1 MEVNIRINGVKLD
14 GVTAGAVKLNI
25 NNPDPFS
32 FSDPTVSYTGSIEV
46 PRSQV
51 NDRVFRA
58 DRWPW
63 MFTRTAPYTAEL
75 DFGGLSAPR
84 GSNAY
89 RAQVTV
95 NPDSYSITLV
105 ESVTKLSSIQ
115 GGVIAKPY
123 DEAQFGLWWA
133 NSYDSALAYAY
144 NGQLTRP
151 SLFNFGNV
159 FVYPGYTAEKKETTA
174 GSFVGSVSQCAYR
187 NGHDYLLGAR
197 YPTTDMIA
205 LDNNV
210 ACALERMTGSTFT
223 LTFTQDCFVWLP
235 VSTASTVYLGS
246 NRSTGS
252 IAMTRDTSVLIN
264 ANYKHKIA
272 AGSSLVVQPVAGN
285 STLFHIRTTTATTST
300 KITPATNVPTGEGY
314 YFSFEITAVGAEAY
328 SKMLAPDTGFTSAYD
343 LVQAYCKAFFWTYD
357 FQPFPFA
364 IELKPYINTSA
375 INIYRQIWTGKIDM
389 DSVKIGEPS
398 GIARTYKNTAGEAMC
413 VVDGSVR
420 SMQSQGQ
427 GAESSMPVSFGE
439 PPFATMYHLTDDLPY
454 KNSFYISASGYRA
467 RAEAHY
473 KWFTPGWQ
481 VSAKMRLSYFDIL
494 NMTSDGLYF
503 VGELNSWFYLRAIQN
518 WNAADSTATC
528 TLIAVNNS

>member
-1 MEVNIRINGVKLD
+1 MDVNIRINGVKLD
-14 GVTAGAVKLNI
+14 GVSTGSVKLNI

-46 PRSQV
+46 PRSEV

-75 DFGGLSAPR
+75 DFGGLAAPR
-84 GSNAY
+84 GTNAY

-133 NSYDSALAYAY
+133 NNYDSALSYAY
-144 NGQLTRP
+144 NGQLHRP
-151 SLFNFGNV
+151 ALFNFGDV
-159 FVYPGYTAEKKETTA
+159 FVYPGYTAERKETTA
-174 GSFVGSVSQCAYR
+174 GSFVGSVSQLAYR
-187 NGHDYLLGAR
+187 IGHDYLLGAR

-235 VSTASTVYLGS
+235 ASTGATVYLGS

-252 IAMTRDTSVLIN
+252 IAMTRDTSVIVN

-272 AGSSLVVQPVAGN
+272 AGSSLVVQPVAGD
-285 STLFHIRTTTATTST
+285 STLFHIRTTTAVAST
-300 KITPATNVPTGEGY
+300 KLTPATNVPTGEGY

-328 SKMLAPDTGFTSAYD
+328 SKQLAPDTGFTSAFD

-357 FQPFPFA
+357 FRPFPFA

-375 INIYRQIWTGKIDM
+375 INIYRQNWSGKIDM

-398 GIARTYKNTAGEAMC
+398 GIARTYKSTAGEAMC
-413 VVDGSVR
+413 IVDGSVR

-439 PPFATMYHLTDDLPY
+439 PPFATMYHLTDGLPY

>member
-14 GVTAGAVKLNI
+14 GVSAGSVKLNI

-46 PRSQV
+46 PRSEV
-51 NDRVFRA
+51 NDRIFRA

-75 DFGGLSAPR
+75 DFGGLAAPR

-115 GGVIAKPY
+115 APVIARPKSV
-123 DEAQFGLWWA
+123 ETASNWA
-133 NSYDSALAYAY
+133 NDYDAALAYAY
-144 NGQLTRP
+144 NSELIRP
-151 SLFNFGNV
+151 PLFNFGD
-159 FVYPGYTAEKKETTA
+159 VYTYPLYVVEHKSQTAKD
-174 GSFVGSVSQCAYR
+174 FVGSASLCAYR
-187 NGHDYLLGAR
+187 IAHDYLLGAR
-197 YPTTDMIA
+197 YPTTNMIA
-205 LDNNV
+205 LDNKV
-210 ACALERMTGSTFT
+210 ACALEQMTGSTFT

-235 VSTASTVYLGS
+235 ASTGATVYLGS
-246 NRSTGS
+246 DRSTGN
-252 IAMTRDTSVLIN
+252 IAMTRDTSVIVN
-264 ANYKHKIA
+264 GNYKHKIA
-272 AGSSLVVQPVAGN
+272 AGASLVVQPVAN
-285 STLFHIRTTTATTST
+285 NTTTFHIRTTAATSST
-300 KITPATNVPTGEGY
+300 KLTPATNIPTGEGY
-314 YFSFEITAVGAEAY
+314 YISFEITAVGAEAY
-328 SKMLAPDTGFTSAYD
+328 AKAIAPDTGFSSAYE

-357 FQPFPFA
+357 FISFPFN
-364 IELKPYINTSA
+364 IRLKPYINTLTTSE
-375 INIYRQIWTGKIDM
+375 YRQNWSGKIDM

-398 GIARTYKNTAGEAMC
+398 GIARTYKNTAGEAVC
-413 VVDGSVR
+413 IVDGSVR
-420 SMQSQGQ
+420 AMASQGQ
-427 GAESSMPVSFGE
+427 GAESSMPVSFGD
-439 PPFATMYHLTDDLPY
+439 PPYATTIPFRNNDYY
-454 KNSFYISASGYRA
+454 RGSFFTSATGYRA

>member
-14 GVTAGAVKLNI
+14 GVSAGAVKLNI

-115 GGVIAKPY
+115 GGVIARPY
-123 DEAQFGLWWA
+123 DETQFGSWWA
-133 NSYDSALAYAY
+133 NSYDSALAYVY
-144 NGQLTRP
+144 NNQLARP
-151 SLFNFGNV
+151 PLFNFGSV
-159 FVYPGYTAEKKETTA
+159 SVYPGYTAEKKKTTA
-174 GSFVGSVSQCAYR
+174 GSLVGSVSQCAYR
-187 NGHDYLLGAR
+187 IGHDYLLGAR

-235 VSTASTVYLGS
+235 AYTASTVYLGS
-246 NRSTGS
+246 NRSTGN
-252 IAMTRDTSVLIN
+252 IAMTRDTSVIIN

-272 AGSSLVVQPVAGN
+272 AGSSLVVQPVAGD
-285 STLFHIRTTTATTST
+285 STLFHIRTTTAAAST
-300 KITPATNVPTGEGY
+300 KLTPATNVPTGEGY

-343 LVQAYCKAFFWTYD
+343 LVQAYCKAFFWIYD
-357 FQPFPFA
+357 FRPSPFH

-375 INIYRQIWTGKIDM
+375 INIYRQNWTGKIDM

-439 PPFATMYHLTDDLPY
+439 PPFATMYHMTAGLPY
-454 KNSFYISASGYRA
+454 KNPFYISASGYRA

-528 TLIAVNNS
+528 TLIAVNNP

>member
-144 NGQLTRP
+144 NSQLTRP
-151 SLFNFGNV
+151 SLFNFGSV

-187 NGHDYLLGAR
+187 IGHDYLLGAR

-235 VSTASTVYLGS
+235 ASTASTVYLGS
-246 NRSTGS
+246 NRSTGN

-300 KITPATNVPTGEGY
+300 KLTPATNVPTGEGY

-328 SKMLAPDTGFTSAYD
+328 SKMLAPDTGFTSTYD

-357 FQPFPFA
+357 FRPSPFN

-389 DSVKIGEPS
+389 DSVKISEPS
-398 GIARTYKNTAGEAMC
+398 GIARTYKSTAGEAMC
-413 VVDGSVR
+413 IVDGSVR

-439 PPFATMYHLTDDLPY
+439 PPFATMYHLTAGLPY

>member
-1 MEVNIRINGVKLD
+1 MDVNIRINGVKLD
-14 GVTAGAVKLNI
+14 GVSAGSVKLNI

-46 PRSQV
+46 PRSEV
-51 NDRVFRA
+51 NDRIFRA

-75 DFGGLSAPR
+75 DFGGLAAPR

-105 ESVTKLSSIQ
+105 ESVTKLSSVQ

-123 DEAQFGLWWA
+123 DETQFGLWWA
-133 NSYDSALAYAY
+133 NLYDNALAYAY
-144 NGQLTRP
+144 NSQLTRP
-151 SLFNFGNV
+151 SLFNFGDV

-174 GSFVGSVSQCAYR
+174 GSFVGSVSQLAYR
-187 NGHDYLLGAR
+187 IGHDYLLGAR

-235 VSTASTVYLGS
+235 ASTGSTVYLGS

-252 IAMTRDTSVLIN
+252 IAMTRDTSVIVN

-285 STLFHIRTTTATTST
+285 STLFHIRTTTATAST
-300 KITPATNVPTGEGY
+300 KLTPATNIPTGEGY

-328 SKMLAPDTGFTSAYD
+328 SKMLAPDTGFSSAYD

-357 FQPFPFA
+357 FRSFPFN

-375 INIYRQIWTGKIDM
+375 INIYRQNWSGKIDM
-389 DSVKIGEPS
+389 DSVKISEPS
-398 GIARTYKNTAGEAMC
+398 GIARTYKSTAGEAMC
-413 VVDGSVR
+413 IVDGSVR
-420 SMQSQGQ
+420 AMQSQGQ

-439 PPFATMYHLTDDLPY
+439 PPFATMYHYTDGAAY

>member
-14 GVTAGAVKLNI
+14 GVSAGAVKLNI

-84 GSNAY
+84 GTNAY

-144 NGQLTRP
+144 NSQLTRP
-151 SLFNFGNV
+151 SLFNFGDV

-174 GSFVGSVSQCAYR
+174 SSFVGSVSQLAYR
-187 NGHDYLLGAR
+187 IGHDYLLGAR

-235 VSTASTVYLGS
+235 ASTASTVYLGS
-246 NRSTGS
+246 NRSTGN

-300 KITPATNVPTGEGY
+300 KLTPATNVPTGEGY

-357 FQPFPFA
+357 FRPSPFN

-375 INIYRQIWTGKIDM
+375 INIYRQNWTGKIDM

-398 GIARTYKNTAGEAMC
+398 GIARTYKSTAGEAMC

-439 PPFATMYHLTDDLPY
+439 PPFATMYHLTDGLPY

>member
-14 GVTAGAVKLNI
+14 GVSAGAVKLNI

-63 MFTRTAPYTAEL
+63 LYNRTAPYTAEL

-89 RAQVTV
+89 RARVTA

-115 GGVIAKPY
+115 GGVIARPY
-123 DEAQFGLWWA
+123 NEDALLYWA
-133 NSYDSALAYAY
+133 NNYDSALSYAY
-144 NGQLTRP
+144 NGQLSRP
-151 SLFNFGNV
+151 PLFNFGNV
-159 FVYPGYTAEKKETTA
+159 FVYPGYTAKKKATTA
-174 GSFVGSVSQCAYR
+174 ADLVGFVSQCAYR
-187 NGHDYLLGAR
+187 IGHDYLLGAR

-205 LDNNV
+205 LDNTV

-235 VSTASTVYLGS
+235 ASTGTTVYLGS
-246 NRSTGS
+246 NHSTGS
-252 IAMTRDTSVLIN
+252 IAMMRDTSVLIN

-272 AGSSLVVQPVAGN
+272 AGSSLVVQPVAGD
-285 STLFHIRTTTATTST
+285 STLFHIRTTTATAST
-300 KITPATNVPTGEGY
+300 KLTPATNVPTGEGY
-314 YFSFEITAVGAEAY
+314 YFSFEITTVGAEAY
-328 SKMLAPDTGFTSAYD
+328 SKQLAPDTGFSSAYD

-357 FQPFPFA
+357 FRPFPFA
-364 IELKPYINTSA
+364 IELKPYINTSE
-375 INIYRQIWTGKIDM
+375 INIYRQNWTGKIDM

-398 GIARTYKNTAGEAMC
+398 GIARTYKSTAGEAMC

-420 SMQSQGQ
+420 SIQSQGQ

-439 PPFATMYHLTDDLPY
+439 PPFATMYHLTGGLPY

-467 RAEAHY
+467 RADAHY
-473 KWFTPGWQ
+473 ERFAPGWQ
-481 VSAKMRLSYFDIL
+481 VTAKMRLSYFDIKS
-494 NMTSDGLYF
+494 MTSDGLYYID
-503 VGELNSWFYLRAIQN
+503 ELHSWFYLRSIQS
-518 WNAADSTATC
+518 WNAGDSTATV
-528 TLIAVNNS
+528 TLIAVNN